1 MKGQKPKYPASL
13 FWSGV
18 AINILQSFFWLAL
31 STVLLIIGIKTP
43 SCAWAGL
50 TLLAAVLVIAVGKQ
64 LIYRHTLLHSDT
76 PEMTD
81 IQNAALS
88 PEWKDN
94 VIAMVERAMNDEIEI
109 PDEDEDGEDS
119 EDDEAGE
126 DGE

>member
-1 MKGQKPKYPASL
+1 MNLRNYL
-13 FWSGV
+13 LV
-18 AINILQSFFWLAL
+18 A
-31 STVLLIIGIKTP
+31 
-43 SCAWAGL
+43 
-50 TLLAAVLVIAVGKQ
+50 LLAAVLVIAVGKQ
-64 LIYRHTLLHSDT
+64 LIYRHTLLHSDA

-94 VIAMVERAMNDEIEI
+94 VIAMVERAMNDEIEL
-109 PDEDEDGEDS
+109 PDEEEDGEDS